1 MSCQH
6 AKTTTLLWLYG
17 EGPEDHVSH
26 IAQCDECQAVT
37 EEHSELMATIG
48 PVIPALRRAEP
59 MRRRRWWIGGT
70 VVALAAAAALML
82 RFVVVSPTV
91 EPEVVA
97 TNDTDSNVE
106 KYVEADLVF
115 FDTLDWG
122 LDDLDDELEALSQ
135 DLMNL

>member
-26 IAQCDECQAVT
+26 IAECEECQAVT
-37 EEHSELMATIG
+37 EEHSDLMVTIG

-59 MRRRRWWIGGT
+59 MRRRRWWVAAGL
-70 VVALAAAAALML
+70 VALAAAAALML
-82 RFVVVSPTV
+82 RFAMVAPTLS
-91 EPEVVA
+91 PEVVA
-97 TNDTDSNVE
+97 ANDTDGEVE
-106 KYVEADLVF
+106 MFLEADLVF
-115 FDTLDWG
+115 VDPLDLW
-122 LDDLDDELEALSQ
+122 LDDLDADLDAFSQ